1 MFLGYV
7 TLPDLIK
14 QSYKDDQLT
23 VEQLIEEPIVTT
35 ETIPIKKLLTIMRK
49 GKAYCYLKR

>member
-1 MFLGYV
+1 MILESKDNVLGYV

-23 VEQLIEEPIVTT
+23 VEHLIKEPIVTT
-35 ETIPIKKLLTIMRK
+35 ETIPIKN
-49 GKAYCYLKR
+49 Y